1 MLAVI
6 ATGGKQYP
14 VKEKQL
20 LRIEKLPVGVRKGEK
35 VTFTEVLLTEDS
47 SGKVTVGT
55 PKVAKAYVEAAIVQD
70 GKADRIRIVK
80 YKAKTRYKRVRGHR
94 QPFTE
99 VRIEK
104 IVI

>member
-6 ATGGKQYP
+6 ATGGKQYT
-14 VKEKQL
+14 VKENQT
-20 LRIEKLPVGVRKGEK
+20 LRIEKLPIAARKGEK
-35 VTFTEVLLTEDS
+35 VTFTQVLLVEND
-47 SGKVTVGT
+47 GKIMVGKPT
-55 PKVAKAYVEAAIVQD
+55 VAKAQVEAAIVQD
-70 GKADRIRIVK
+70 GKADKIRIVK

-104 IVI
+104 IVG

>member
-6 ATGGKQYP
+6 ATGGKQYT
-14 VKEKQL
+14 VREKQM
-20 LRIEKLPVGVRKGEK
+20 LRIEKLPVSVRKGEK
-35 VTFTEVLLTEDS
+35 VTFTQVLLVEND
-47 SGKVTVGT
+47 GKVMVGKPVV
-55 PKVAKAYVEAAIVQD
+55 PKAQVEAAIVQD
-70 GKADRIRIVK
+70 GKADKIRVVK

-104 IVI
+104 IVV